1 MRRYILFLFLSIG
14 LINSYA
20 QPGLGANTNHNISLG
35 LTNAIEITF
44 TAGQSIN
51 INFSTANNYQNGVI
65 SNAASTIRIRSNKRF
80 NLSARSATTHFSST
94 SATPMPISGVLAARI
109 SMTPSFRNL
118 SVNNT
123 ALLSNVSRGVRT
135 YDIDY
140 RATPG
145 FNYDAGTYTATI
157 ILTATQL

>member
-1 MRRYILFLFLSIG
+1 
-14 LINSYA
+14 
-20 QPGLGANTNHNISLG
+20 
-35 LTNAIEITF
+35 
-44 TAGQSIN
+44 
-51 INFSTANNYQNGVI
+51 
-65 SNAASTIRIRSNKRF
+65 
-80 NLSARSATTHFSST
+80 
-94 SATPMPISGVLAARI
+94 MPISGVLAARI

>member
-44 TAGQSIN
+44 TAGQN
-51 INFSTANNYQNGVI
+51 VNLTFSTATHYQNGVT
-65 SNAASTIRIRSNKRF
+65 SNNAATIRIRSNRNF
-80 NLSARSATTHFSST
+80 NFSARSATTHFSSS
-94 SATPMPISGVLAARI
+94 SATPMPVSGVLAARV
-109 SMTPSFRNL
+109 SMTPFFRNL
-118 SVNNT
+118 SINNT
-123 ALLSNVSRGVRT
+123 NLMGTQSRGVRT
-135 YDIDY
+135 YNLDY